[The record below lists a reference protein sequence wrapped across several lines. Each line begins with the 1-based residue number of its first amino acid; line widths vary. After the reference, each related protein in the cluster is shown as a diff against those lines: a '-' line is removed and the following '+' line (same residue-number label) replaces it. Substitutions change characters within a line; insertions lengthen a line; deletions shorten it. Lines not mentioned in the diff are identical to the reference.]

1 MKFDALEPARLIQ
14 RLNRFAAAIQ
24 WRGGEARAH
33 VPNSGRMAELLV
45 PGAELMVAPAPE
57 GRATACTLELVRYGD
72 QWVCVHA
79 VRANRLA
86 QEALEQGLIEPGA
99 SEIRREVAMGGS
111 RVDLAYR
118 MGGQACFLEV
128 KSVTL
133 IRSGWACFPDA
144 PTTRGVKH
152 LRELAAQ
159 VAQGNRAGVLFV
171 IGRQEAQAFEPN
183 YATDPDF
190 ARALCWARAQ
200 GVWVAAH
207 KSRVSPEGMDLCQ
220 AVPLHLEAGDFR

>member
-1 MKFDALEPARLIQ
+1 M
-14 RLNRFAAAIQ
+14 
-24 WRGGEARAH
+24 
-33 VPNSGRMAELLV
+33 PNSGRMAELLV

-99 SEIRREVAMGGS
+99 TEIRREVAMGGS

-144 PTTRGVKH
+144 PPPG
-152 LRELAAQ
+152 
-159 VAQGNRAGVLFV
+159 G
-171 IGRQEAQAFEPN
+171 QAFAGAGGPGCPGEPGG
-183 YATDPDF
+183 
-190 ARALCWARAQ
+190 RAVRHRASGGPGFRAQ
-200 GVWVAAH
+200 LRH
-207 KSRVSPEGMDLCQ
+207 RSRFCPGAVLGAGAGGMGRGPQIRYPRGDGPL
-220 AVPLHLEAGDFR
+220 PGGSLHLEAGDFPLEREYKFDCQDEFCGRCSHGRRPIPAWIPD